1 MKIAPENNCD
11 QKRGIIIQSS
21 PSVLTSSLSSDDNF
35 DLSTVEGDFHFPLKA
50 FRTTRHISRS
60 ITECEFNDVT
70 YLGSG
75 SNSFVYTAVKNGEF
89 MVVKMLK
96 KNLKHGEIAEQE
108 LNLEM
113 HLLTKITHPNIIA
126 IKGAGKNPR
135 SFIAVEHLAGGT
147 LDQMLE
153 GDAGSSQIKKSV
165 NKIALKAC
173 LSISKQLVSAL
184 KYLHEDL
191 HPLATVIHRDLKP
204 QNIGFDA
211 DRNLKLFDFGLAAC
225 VRKKVFA
232 NETYKMTGFT
242 GTLAY
247 MAPEVALRK
256 PYNEKVDVYSF
267 GIILWQMVTGETPF
281 DGMGKAAYIERVV
294 MGGLRPSIPRDVPKD
309 LATLM
314 QQCWDADPKRR
325 PSCTAILASLEEQ
338 SKSMSSRTSF
348 LSSLIPKMFSRSSH
362 SSSGR
367 SRSSSKIASTDN
379 SQSDEQTSP
388 LKSIIAGKQTSD
400 ETSEVADVSDNNT
413 VNTNGT
419 TNTANPAVKE
429 QAQHINNTSTTATKR
444 ILRRNSTMGMQQK
457 QQQRQYSMSNKA
469 T

>member
-1 MKIAPENNCD
+1 M
-11 QKRGIIIQSS
+11 QQ
-21 PSVLTSSLSSDDNF
+21 SVLTTSLTSDDSSLKYN
-35 DLSTVEGDFHFPLKA
+35 DFHFSMKA
-50 FRTTRHISRS
+50 IRTARNFSLT
-60 ITECEFNDVT
+60 ITECDYKNISF
-70 YLGSG
+70 LGAG
-75 SNSFVYTAVKNGEF
+75 SNSFVYTAVRNGE
-89 MVVKMLK
+89 MVVVKMLK

-113 HLLTKITHPNIIA
+113 HLLSKITHPNIIA
-126 IKGAGKNPR
+126 ISGAGDCPR
-135 SFIAVEHLAGGT
+135 SFIEVEHLAGGT
-147 LDQMLE
+147 LDQLLD
-153 GDAGSSQIKKSV
+153 GDAFANSQMKKSV
-165 NKIALKAC
+165 RKIGLKAC
-173 LSISKQLVSAL
+173 LSIAKQLVSAL

-281 DGMGKAAYIERVV
+281 EGMSKAAYMEQVCV
-294 MGGLRPSIPRDVPKD
+294 DGLRPSIPRDVPKD

-325 PSCTAILASLEEQ
+325 PSCTAILASIDVIIEAFEKRGGLL
-338 SKSMSSRTSF
+338 SF
-348 LSSLIPKMFSRSSH
+348 FPRLFSRNSSNKIVPED
-362 SSSGR
+362 SGM
-367 SRSSSKIASTDN
+367 SDMTISPYSEYSTD
-379 SQSDEQTSP
+379 E
-388 LKSIIAGKQTSD
+388 SIIADLSFMKRDSYNNLNNSRNLSPSHNSISPSNYRRTSL
-400 ETSEVADVSDNNT
+400 
-413 VNTNGT
+413 
-419 TNTANPAVKE
+419 VKL
-429 QAQHINNTSTTATKR
+429 SSMKR
-444 ILRRNSTMGMQQK
+444 RKLHHKKSPRS
-457 QQQRQYSMSNKA
+457 
-469 T
+469 

>member
-325 PSCTAILASLEEQ
+325 PSCTAILASLDIVIEAFEKRG
-338 SKSMSSRTSF
+338 SILSFFPRLFSRNSSNKIVPNDSFMSTVTDITIPIYSESEWSTDECSLHNSTSPSNFPRTS
-348 LSSLIPKMFSRSSH
+348 LIKQSSLNRRKKYRTRS
-362 SSSGR
+362 
-367 SRSSSKIASTDN
+367 
-379 SQSDEQTSP
+379 
-388 LKSIIAGKQTSD
+388 L
-400 ETSEVADVSDNNT
+400 NN
-413 VNTNGT
+413 
-419 TNTANPAVKE
+419 
-429 QAQHINNTSTTATKR
+429 
-444 ILRRNSTMGMQQK
+444 
-457 QQQRQYSMSNKA
+457 
-469 T
+469 